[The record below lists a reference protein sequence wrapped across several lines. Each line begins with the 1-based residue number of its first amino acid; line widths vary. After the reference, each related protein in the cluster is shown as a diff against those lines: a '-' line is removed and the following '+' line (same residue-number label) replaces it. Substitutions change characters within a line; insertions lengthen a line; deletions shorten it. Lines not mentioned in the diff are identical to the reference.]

1 MDRLAISCLTSSTAV
16 CRTCGGRTTF
26 FIPRVALSTSFQ
38 RHASTTLITN
48 AAEKGKE
55 TNPDTILKPKGKR
68 KGNVSIDLPE
78 AKKQASSS
86 QLLLL

>member
-1 MDRLAISCLTSSTAV
+1 MNRLAISWLTSSAAV
-16 CRTCGGRTTF
+16 CRSCGGRTIF

-38 RHASTTLITN
+38 HHASLINN

-55 TNPDTILKPKGKR
+55 TNPDSILKPKGKR

-78 AKKQASSS
+78 AKKQASSL

>member
-1 MDRLAISCLTSSTAV
+1 MNRLAISCLTSSAAV
-16 CRTCGGRTTF
+16 CRSCGGRTTF
-26 FIPRVALSTSFQ
+26 FIPRVARSTSFQ
-38 RHASTTLITN
+38 RHASLINN

-55 TNPDTILKPKGKR
+55 TNPDSILKPKGKR

-78 AKKQASSS
+78 TKKQASSL

>member
-1 MDRLAISCLTSSTAV
+1 MNRLAISCLTSSAAV
-16 CRTCGGRTTF
+16 YCSCGGRTTF
-26 FIPRVALSTSFQ
+26 FIQRVALSFQ
-38 RHASTTLITN
+38 RHASTTLIKN

-55 TNPDTILKPKGKR
+55 TNPDSILKPKGKR

-86 QLLLL
+86 QLLIL